1 MKKITKATVKSF
13 IRKNAGK
20 IYVKVESSFS
30 GMTDAIERI
39 EDDFDLAKESTRNV
53 DHTFGIEG
61 AWFVG
66 HSRDYC
72 RPYEDEKYNGF
83 YIHNACGSFVLAIQ
97 K

>member
-13 IRKNAGK
+13 IKKNSGK
-20 IYVKVESSFS
+20 IYVKVKSSFS

-39 EDDFDLAKESTRNV
+39 EDDFDLAQESTRNL
-53 DHTFGIEG
+53 DHTLGIED

-66 HSRDYC
+66 HSRDYFT
-72 RPYEDEKYNGF
+72 PYEDEKYNGY
-83 YIHNACGSFVLAIQ
+83 YIYNCCGSFVLAIQ